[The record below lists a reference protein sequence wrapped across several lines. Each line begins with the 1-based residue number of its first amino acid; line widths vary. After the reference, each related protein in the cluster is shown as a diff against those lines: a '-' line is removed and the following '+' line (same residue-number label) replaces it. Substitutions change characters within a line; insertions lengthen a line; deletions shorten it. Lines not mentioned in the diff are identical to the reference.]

1 MHIGKLRKEGMDHLL
16 NFLKWAAD
24 RRIKKV
30 GAILRK
36 PLRRVFPYRY
46 RIETIAD
53 TWNEAFVAYDPTPYP
68 GDAMLFR
75 ASTGFVLGN
84 DVGRLNGW
92 ERLIVGNV
100 EVNECP
106 GDHSTMCE
114 QPHVRVLA
122 RRLGSYLRRQV
133 SDNKFREPD
142 VTTSNE
148 RKQSPLLVEADRA
161 RESSTNPALTS

>member
-1 MHIGKLRKEGMDHLL
+1 M
-16 NFLKWAAD
+16 
-24 RRIKKV
+24 
-30 GAILRK
+30 
-36 PLRRVFPYRY
+36 FPYRY

-161 RESSTNPALTS
+161 RESSTNPVAHELDGLFYEATASFIGKSPYASVRRTGPARQSTLRAPR

>member
-1 MHIGKLRKEGMDHLL
+1 M
-16 NFLKWAAD
+16 
-24 RRIKKV
+24 
-30 GAILRK
+30 
-36 PLRRVFPYRY
+36 FPYRY

-53 TWNEAFVAYDPTPYP
+53 TWNEAFAAYDPTPYP

-161 RESSTNPALTS
+161 REGSTNPALTIRRAILRSDCELHRQEPLCFGEANGASSARHPESA